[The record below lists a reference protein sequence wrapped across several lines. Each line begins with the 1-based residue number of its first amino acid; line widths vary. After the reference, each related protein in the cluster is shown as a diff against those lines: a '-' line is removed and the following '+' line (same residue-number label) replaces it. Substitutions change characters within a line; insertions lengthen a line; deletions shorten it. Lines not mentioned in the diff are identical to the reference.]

1 MAGTGG
7 PPDGTFQNLKT
18 GATERRSSGGNIE
31 DENLSKDSTALGTLS
46 MVNSGRPNS
55 GRSQFF
61 VNVANNSNL
70 VWFSPGASSRLRH
83 GRKWL

>member
-18 GATERRSSGGNIE
+18 GATERRSGGGNIE
-31 DENLSKDSTALGTLS
+31 DENLSKDSTAPGTLS

-61 VNVANNSNL
+61 VNVANDSTL
-70 VWFSPGASSRLRH
+70 DWFSPSASSRLRQ